1 MASKCH
7 WMKKRSG
14 FQCHSADWYLWLD
27 PVSFGLYYCV
37 SNIIF
42 FRKYKRI
49 IIIGNM
55 IVLFKQQK
63 RNIRM
68 PKSVKKL
75 WMMQNVDMY
84 SMSIELEYCY

>member
-1 MASKCH
+1 MTRGEGGGQNDEKSSDVICE
-7 WMKKRSG
+7 
-14 FQCHSADWYLWLD
+14 CPL
-27 PVSFGLYYCV
+27 

-75 WMMQNVDMY
+75 WMMQNVDIHRY
-84 SMSIELEYCY
+84 AD